1 VSRLRVGVVGFL
13 RRRVADPLLLLL
25 KQGLAPETLALSLAL
40 GASLGLFP
48 VLGATTALCV
58 AAGLALRLNHPA
70 LQLAN
75 YVVYPLQVPL
85 ILVFV
90 RIGERIVGATPMPIS
105 VERLLALFREDP
117 LAFLERFGG
126 TGLHGILGWLTVAPL
141 VGGALYLGLVPL
153 LRHAATRVAPTAEPA
168 A

>member
-1 VSRLRVGVVGFL
+1 MRDLL

-25 KQGLAPETLALSLAL
+25 GQGLTPERLALSLAL
-40 GASLGLFP
+40 GATLGLFP

-58 AAGLALRLNHPA
+58 AAGIALRLSHPA

-75 YVVYPLQVPL
+75 YAVYPLQVPL
-85 ILVFV
+85 VLVFV
-90 RIGERIVGATPMPIS
+90 RLGEGMVGAAPMPFS
-105 VERLLALFREDP
+105 VERLVVALREDP
-117 LAFLERFGG
+117 LAFLTRFGW

-153 LRHAATRVAPTAEPA
+153 LRYTARHLDPAAEPTS
-168 A
+168 